1 MTMENNYYIK
11 CPHCSQL
18 ISFSEIKHGCFKNYD
33 FVNEQ
38 ILFCYSCGNDNKK
51 YSTAQKNKNEYAR
64 CVDCVLR
71 NYTKQFEICNT
82 EIIKKQEIN
91 KLLNESVCNI
101 NLQECEK
108 LLKNGANPNYKRHLQ
123 ISSFFI
129 YDSCGNE
136 IHDTI
141 NQPSNLIQLCIL
153 RLSDCMLTNIE
164 VKNLL
169 LICELLI
176 AFGAYVTQNDVDY
189 FTQRYGTPCDSTELE
204 YDSMEQ
210 LEYAQMWDQMYKSLI
225 NEYTHNIYSN
235 HTHNDNRNSN
245 NNPPPPTSITHHT
258 HDNTSATHDIN
269 HIIIDRP
276 EISNHIDNSTVFDPS
291 DLSDETP
298 TTRNATNSLTDS
310 LTPTSSSPSVI

>member
-18 ISFSEIKHGCFKNYD
+18 ISFGEIKHGCFKNYD

-38 ILFCYSCGNDNKK
+38 ILFCYSCGNNNKK
-51 YSTAQKNKNEYAR
+51 YSKAQKNKNEYAR
-64 CVDCVLR
+64 CVDCVL
-71 NYTKQFEICNT
+71 NKYTKQFEICNT
-82 EIIKKQEIN
+82 EIIRKQEIN
-91 KLLNESVCNI
+91 KLLNESVCSI

-153 RLSDCMLTNIE
+153 RLSDCMLTNID
-164 VKNLL
+164 VNNLL
-169 LICELLI
+169 LIYELLI
-176 AFGAYVTQNDVDY
+176 AFGAYVTQNDIDY
-189 FTQRYGTPCDSTELE
+189 FTQRYGTPRDSIEVE
-204 YDSMEQ
+204 YDSIEQ

-225 NEYTHNIYSN
+225 NEHTHNII
-235 HTHNDNRNSN
+235 NSHSHDANQN
-245 NNPPPPTSITHHT
+245 NNDHPPPTSTT
-258 HDNTSATHDIN
+258 TANNNIN
-269 HIIIDRP
+269 
-276 EISNHIDNSTVFDPS
+276 
-291 DLSDETP
+291 
-298 TTRNATNSLTDS
+298 NAR
-310 LTPTSSSPSVI
+310 SVNNNY